1 MKSEPK
7 IIYNEY
13 LKGVN
18 FKESLGAKGLYEQ
31 TRINERFYV
40 GDQWYGAKC
49 GNDRPL
55 VRYNVIKRIGD
66 YKMSQIVSAP
76 VSVKFSANGI
86 SEDVQTKNSINLK
99 KAELSKNK
107 NTVFKDAVNA
117 DEINLIMSVL
127 SDYRVSAAHRIGL
140 DCLLVTALKKAFI
153 SGTGIVYTYWDK
165 DANTNVS
172 GDINCEVL
180 DVENVF
186 FADPYNTNLQ
196 QQPYIIIASRKDAQ
210 AVKREMGGNK
220 DAAKNIKADSD
231 GRVLVLTKFYKQYFP
246 DGKCTVRCVVST
258 ENCII
263 RGDFDT
269 HLTRY
274 PLATIGWEEREGLI
288 YGQSEITYLIPNQIA
303 INRMITANVWA
314 AMTMGMPMMV
324 VNGDTVTAEITND
337 PGQIIKVFGTN
348 EDVAGAVKYV
358 TPPDFSSH
366 LGSNINDLISNTL
379 TQSGAN
385 EVALGDSRADN
396 ATALITLMDAATLPL
411 QLLRSKYYNFIN
423 EIALIWSDFWF
434 TQYGNRTLCIED
446 ENGVWYLPFDA
457 KRYKDV
463 VVSAKV
469 GAESNSKANETEA
482 LNTLTMLYEKGILN
496 KKQYVKRLP
505 DNLIPD
511 KEGILLELKEENYE
525 GA

>member
-7 IIYNEY
+7 IIFNEY

-55 VRYNVIKRIGD
+55 VRYNIIKRIGD

-76 VSVKFSANGI
+76 VSVKYSANGI
-86 SEDVQTKNSINLK
+86 AANMQTKNHINLK
-99 KAELSKNK
+99 KTQLSQNK
-107 NTVFKDAVNA
+107 NEGFTGKLDS
-117 DEINLIMSVL
+117 DEINLIMSVMD
-127 SDYRVSAAHRIGL
+127 DYRASTAHRIGL
-140 DCLLVTALKKAFI
+140 DSLLVTALKKAFI
-153 SGTGIVYTYWDK
+153 SGTGMIYTYWDK
-165 DANTNVS
+165 GVNTHIS

-180 DVENVF
+180 DIENVF

-196 QQPYIIIASRKDAQ
+196 EQPYIIIASRKDLR
-210 AVKREMGGNK
+210 AVIRELGRNK
-220 DAAKNIKADSD
+220 DGAKNIKADSD
-231 GRVLVLTKFYKQYFP
+231 GRVLILTKFYKQYFP
-246 DGKCTVRCVVST
+246 DGKYTVRCVVTT
-258 ENCII
+258 ENSII
-263 RGDFDT
+263 REDFDT

-274 PLATIGWEEREGLI
+274 PLAAIGWEERGGLI

-324 VNGDTVTAEITND
+324 VNGDTVSGEITND

-348 EDVAGAVKYV
+348 EDVAGAVKYI
-358 TPPDFSSH
+358 TPPDFCSDF
-366 LGSNINDLISNTL
+366 GSNINDLISNTL

-411 QLLRSKYYNFIN
+411 QLLRRKYHSFIS
-423 EIALIWSDFWF
+423 EIALIWADFWF
-434 TQYGNRTLCIED
+434 TQYGNRSLCVED
-446 ENGVWYLPFDA
+446 ENGIWYLPFDA

-463 VVSAKV
+463 SVSARVSAADTTKL
-469 GAESNSKANETEA
+469 SETEA
-482 LNTLTMLYEKGILN
+482 LNTLTMLYEKGVID

-505 DNLIPD
+505 DRLIPD
-511 KEGILLELKEENYE
+511 KESILLEIKEDKNE
-525 GA
+525 GT

>member
-7 IIYNEY
+7 IIFNEY
-13 LKGVN
+13 LNGVN
-18 FKESLGAKGLYEQ
+18 FKEALGAKGLCEQ
-31 TRINERFYV
+31 TKINERFYV

-76 VSVKFSANGI
+76 VTVKFSANGVAT
-86 SEDVQTKNSINLK
+86 DLHTKSNINLK
-99 KAELSKNK
+99 KAELSQNK
-107 NTVFKDAVNA
+107 ISEFTGDIEAE
-117 DEINLIMSVL
+117 EINLIMSVL
-127 SDYRVSAAHRIGL
+127 SDYRASTAHRVGL
-140 DCLLVTALKKAFI
+140 DSLLATALKKAFI
-153 SGTGIVYTYWDK
+153 SGTGIIYTYWDK
-165 DANTNVS
+165 GVNTDIS

-180 DVENVF
+180 DIENVF
-186 FADPYNTNLQ
+186 FADPFNTDLQ
-196 QQPYIIIASRKDAQ
+196 NQPYIIISSRRDAGSLI
-210 AVKREMGGNK
+210 RELGENK
-220 DAAKNIKADSD
+220 DAARSIKPDSD
-231 GRVLVLTKFYKQYFP
+231 GRVLVLTKFYKQYLP
-246 DGKCTVRCVVST
+246 DGKCTVRCVKST

-263 RGDFDT
+263 RKDFDT

-274 PLATIGWEEREGLI
+274 PLAAISWEERGGLV

-314 AMTMGMPMMV
+314 GMTMGMPMMV
-324 VNGDTVTAEITND
+324 VNGDTVTADITNE

-358 TPPDFSSH
+358 TPPDFSSDFS
-366 LGSNINDLISNTL
+366 GNIKDLISNTL

-385 EVALGDSRADN
+385 EVALGDSKADN

-411 QLLRSKYYNFIN
+411 QLLRKKYHKLIS
-423 EIALIWSDFWF
+423 EIALIWADFWF
-434 TQYGNRTLCIED
+434 TQYGKRSLCIED

-457 KRYKDV
+457 NRYRDV
-463 VVSAKV
+463 SVSAKV
-469 GAESNSKANETEA
+469 SASQSARANEAEA
-482 LNTLTMLYEKGILN
+482 LNTLTMLYEKGIIS

-505 DNLIPD
+505 DNLVPD
-511 KEGILLELKEENYE
+511 KEGIIFELKEEEND
-525 GA
+525 GT